1 MAENLTKLMWLTII
15 ELDNICMGKEVK
27 SLYLEMNALI
37 PLQLHI
43 QVKCVHLLVAG
54 TSVSSLL
61 FLLAA
66 FQLDF
71 LEQVPSLSL
80 QPGSVN
86 HQHWSYIK

>member
-1 MAENLTKLMWLTII
+1 MAVI
-15 ELDNICMGKEVK
+15 ELDSVYPGEEVK
-27 SLYLEMNALI
+27 SLCLETNAPI
-37 PLQLHI
+37 QPQLHI
-43 QVKCVHLLVAG
+43 QVKCVCSLVAG

-71 LEQVPSLSL
+71 LEQVPGLSP

-86 HQHWSYIK
+86 RHHGACIKEEVQG